1 MGLAAVLALAFPD
14 AGFAASL
21 SLEAFT
27 QLSTDCAP
35 RVAVETLA
43 AVARTESAF
52 NQLAINVNGPGGG
65 LVRAGTREQA
75 IALATELIVVNGRS
89 VDLGLMQINS
99 ANLPRL
105 GLTVTDAF
113 DPCRSLAA
121 AQRVLMEGYAAP
133 PPGGDPQAA
142 LQQTLSRYNTGHPM
156 RGLGREAGGNGY
168 VTRVQSSA
176 EVVVPAIRLRGDAD
190 AGNALA
196 PLGGGAPVLV
206 QPLPPPP
213 ASWDVYG
220 QARAARGQGAVAY
233 SPNRPMLAPAPAA
246 QSAASATALTP
257 APNGPVQLRRLTDQQ
272 AANDAR

>member
-1 MGLAAVLALAFPD
+1 MGFAALLALAFPNT
-14 AGFAASL
+14 GFAASL
-21 SLEAFT
+21 SLEVFT
-27 QLSTDCAP
+27 RLSADCAP

-65 LVRAGTREQA
+65 LVRAGTREEA
-75 IALATELIVVNGRS
+75 IVLATELIVVNGRS

-113 DPCRSLAA
+113 DPCRSLGA
-121 AQRVLMEGYAAP
+121 AQRVLIEGYVAP
-133 PPGGDPQAA
+133 LSGGDPQAA
-142 LQQTLSRYNTGHPM
+142 LQQTLSRYNTGHPV

-190 AGNALA
+190 AGSTLA

-220 QARAARGQGAVAY
+220 QARAARGQSAVVY
-233 SPNRPMLAPAPAA
+233 SPNRLMPAA
-246 QSAASATALTP
+246 QPSASTSTLSP
-257 APNGPVQLRRLTDQQ
+257 GGPVQLRRLTDQQ
-272 AANDAR
+272 AANDVR